1 MDQRLTRLLKAYTN
15 EDPPPNRVKPIPI
28 QVLHRVTATTRLT
41 TNPTLHAATDM
52 AWLAFFFLL
61 RPGEYCTGTGT
72 SPICLQD
79 ISFTSGHQSINPL
92 TAPPALIAQ
101 ATHAT
106 ITFAQQKNGVRGEI
120 IGHGRSGH
128 AVACPIATLARRVTY
143 LRQHDAIP
151 TTPLATVFLPR
162 PTIVTSALITT
173 LLREA
178 IPFCP
183 AIGINP
189 ADVTAR
195 SLRAG
200 GAMAL
205 LCGRVD
211 SDSIRLV
218 GRWKSDAMF
227 RYLHAQTLPVLN
239 QMARTMARHGHFS
252 LLPGHDFPAD
262 AAPLLNQQA

>member
-1 MDQRLTRLLKAYTN
+1 M
-15 EDPPPNRVKPIPI
+15 
-28 QVLHRVTATTRLT
+28 
-41 TNPTLHAATDM
+41 
-52 AWLAFFFLL
+52 
-61 RPGEYCTGTGT
+61 
-72 SPICLQD
+72 
-79 ISFTSGHQSINPL
+79 
-92 TAPPALIAQ
+92 IAQ

-106 ITFAQQKNGVRGEI
+106 ITFVQQKNGVRGEI

-128 AVACPIATLARRVTY
+128 SVACPIAALARRVTY
-143 LRQHDAIP
+143 LRAHQATP

-162 PTIVTSALITT
+162 PITITSTLITT

-178 IPFCP
+178 LPFCP
-183 AIGINP
+183 DTGITP
-189 ADVTAR
+189 TDVTAR

-227 RYLHAQTLPVLN
+227 RYLHAQTLPVLDRL
-239 QMARTMARHGHFS
+239 AATMTRHGQFS
-252 LLPGHDFPAD
+252 LLPGEDFPA
-262 AAPLLNQQA
+262 AAADLINPQQV